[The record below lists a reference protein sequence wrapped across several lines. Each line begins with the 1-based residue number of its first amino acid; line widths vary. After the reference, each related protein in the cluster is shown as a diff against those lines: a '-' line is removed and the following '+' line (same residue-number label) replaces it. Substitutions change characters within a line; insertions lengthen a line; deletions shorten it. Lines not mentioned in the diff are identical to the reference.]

1 MDNLSTHTFLKM
13 CIILSASLEF
23 GVCYP
28 YGIIAKAGEAMDD
41 IAEEF
46 KLIEMYKE
54 YDL

>member
-1 MDNLSTHTFLKM
+1 MENLSTQTFLKM

-28 YGIIAKAGEAMDD
+28 YGIIAAAGEAMDD

-46 KLIEMYKE
+46 KFIDLQE
-54 YDL
+54 YDQ